1 MKKTILICDDDKDI
15 LELCTFILI
24 KNYHI
29 KTAPEIS
36 SARHLIAEQQPD
48 LVLMDLWIP
57 KIGGEA
63 ALSELKKSPDT
74 ASIPIILFS
83 ANEKIK
89 TIASDLNADGYIK
102 KPFSVQYLKS
112 YISEKIGS

>member
-29 KTAPEIS
+29 KTAPEINN
-36 SARHLIAEQQPD
+36 ARYLIREKQPD

-63 ALSELKKSPDT
+63 ALSELKNDPDT
-74 ASIPIILFS
+74 ASIPVILFS
-83 ANEKIK
+83 ANEKIQ
-89 TIASDLNADGYIK
+89 TIATHLNADGYIK
-102 KPFSVQYLKS
+102 KPFSVQYLKN
-112 YISEKIGS
+112 YINEKLGA